1 MCAVFVKP
9 RPFGRRSCRFVE
21 LLDRYSDVSAG
32 ELAEMIETFP
42 HLPAAEIAIML
53 ISEKSHRKLDKFIIE
68 QSEALRRPWLNSGL
82 LIIVAIS
89 FAGFLYW
96 LH

>member
-21 LLDRYSDVSAG
+21 LLDRYPDVSVG
-32 ELAEMIETFP
+32 QLAEMIETFP
-42 HLPAAEIAIML
+42 HLPAAEIAIMS
-53 ISEKSHRKLDKFIIE
+53 ISEKSHGKLDKFIRE
-68 QSEALRRPWLNSGL
+68 QAEALRRPWLNSGL
-82 LIIVAIS
+82 LILIAIS
-89 FAGFLYW
+89 LVIFLYW